1 MYVYLYL
8 ISQVSGLHVWFPENQ
23 ALAYGCTAFLNTG
36 YSNRYDGCYIDG
48 SVAVFANPSDTTW
61 IDGFVL
67 GGAGFKLTGKTAS
80 NFVLSNTVMRGCL
93 HQPGKCI
100 AVDPGMKASNVWIG
114 RNPNSAQGSAVTK
127 SVASAAAESTYTFD
141 FCSELVFDTIEIVK
155 SVTFSSL
162 KENDGVFPVLT
173 VGKARACPGGAA
185 TTAMRVVDVH
195 LSVAAAGTIT
205 LTVDSSTQTV

>member
-1 MYVYLYL
+1 MSLS
-8 ISQVSGLHVWFPENQ
+8 ISIPHTQVSGLHVWFPENQ

-36 YSNRYDGCYIDG
+36 SSNRYDGCYIDG
-48 SVAVFANPSDTTW
+48 SVAVFADPSDTTW

-93 HQPGKCI
+93 HQPGKCV

-127 SVASAAAESTYTFD
+127 SVASAGAESTYTFD

-155 SVTFSSL
+155 SVAFSNG
-162 KENDGVFPVLT
+162 EDGVFPVLT
-173 VGKARACPGGAA
+173 VGKARACPGGGAA

-195 LSVAAAGTIT
+195 LSVAAAGTVT